1 MRPAPERG
9 FPDEEY
15 AARCAA
21 LQAAMAREAVDAVL
35 FASEAEI
42 RYFTGFMTPF
52 WQSPTRPWF
61 LVLPPE
67 GKPVAV
73 IPSIG
78 GPLMRSCYAGEV
90 ITWSSPA
97 AEDDG
102 ISLLRDV
109 LRRYLGTAG
118 RLGMMMGRE
127 TALRMPLADFLA
139 LQDSMQGTMNNMALH
154 DMTAAVQRIRMV
166 KSRREIAKIRHICGL
181 ACDVFEGLPAW
192 VGAGIPL
199 SGLFRR
205 FKSEALGAG
214 VDDVSYLVGSAGPD
228 GYDDIIAPPSDRPLA
243 AGDVLMLDT
252 GCVWDGYFCDFDR
265 NFAIGSASQTVRDA
279 HYRLD
284 DAVEAALDVVRPGI
298 AARDLFLAMDAVLRP
313 DGTDASRAMMSG
325 DTGTGWASS

>member
-1 MRPAPERG
+1 MTAPERG
-9 FPDEEY
+9 FPDDEF

-21 LQAAMAREAVDAVL
+21 MQAAMAREGVDAML
-35 FASEAEI
+35 FASEPEI
-42 RYFTGFMTPF
+42 RYFTGFLTPF

-313 DGTDASRAMMSG
+313 DGTDAGRG
-325 DTGTGWASS
+325 R